1 MVTLFYIFESNYL
14 FMDFLKFLFSKHFIK
29 QLLKALTFMIVFLFG
44 LYIYLNLSTNHN
56 RYIKV
61 PNLVG
66 VSFDQAVKILNDN
79 TLSFVV
85 IDSALYNPN
94 FPKFSIVDQIP
105 SSNTEVKKNRKIYL
119 TLNPS
124 NYGKVSIPNIIQI
137 TQRSANSALLSSGL
151 EVGEITYE
159 NNIGKDMVLQ
169 IFFNGNEINIG
180 DMVPKKSKIDLV
192 LGNGLIDEKLE
203 NGSK

>member
-1 MVTLFYIFESNYL
+1 MIF
-14 FMDFLKFLFSKHFIK
+14 
-29 QLLKALTFMIVFLFG
+29 FLFG
-44 LYIYLNLSTNHN
+44 LYIYFNISTNHN

-61 PNLVG
+61 PDLVG

-119 TLNPS
+119 TLTPS

>member
-1 MVTLFYIFESNYL
+1 
-14 FMDFLKFLFSKHFIK
+14 
-29 QLLKALTFMIVFLFG
+29 
-44 LYIYLNLSTNHN
+44 
-56 RYIKV
+56 
-61 PNLVG
+61 
-66 VSFDQAVKILNDN
+66 
-79 TLSFVV
+79 
-85 IDSALYNPN
+85 
-94 FPKFSIVDQIP
+94 
-105 SSNTEVKKNRKIYL
+105 
-119 TLNPS
+119 
-124 NYGKVSIPNIIQI
+124 
-137 TQRSANSALLSSGL
+137 LLSSGL

>member
-1 MVTLFYIFESNYL
+1 M
-14 FMDFLKFLFSKHFIK
+14 
-29 QLLKALTFMIVFLFG
+29 
-44 LYIYLNLSTNHN
+44 
-56 RYIKV
+56 
-61 PNLVG
+61 
-66 VSFDQAVKILNDN
+66 
-79 TLSFVV
+79 
-85 IDSALYNPN
+85 N
-94 FPKFSIVDQIP
+94 FPF
-105 SSNTEVKKNRKIYL
+105 TRKIYL

-137 TQRSANSALLSSGL
+137 TQRSANSALLSSSL